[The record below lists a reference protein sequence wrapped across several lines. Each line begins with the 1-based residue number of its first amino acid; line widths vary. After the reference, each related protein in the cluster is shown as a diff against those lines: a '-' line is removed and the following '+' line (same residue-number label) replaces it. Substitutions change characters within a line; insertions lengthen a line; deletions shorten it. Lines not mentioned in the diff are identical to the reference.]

1 MSNVF
6 GIIGELME
14 TTIVIYLWYRVETL
28 TKQIEERK

>member
-14 TTIVIYLWYRVETL
+14 TAIVIYLWYRVETL